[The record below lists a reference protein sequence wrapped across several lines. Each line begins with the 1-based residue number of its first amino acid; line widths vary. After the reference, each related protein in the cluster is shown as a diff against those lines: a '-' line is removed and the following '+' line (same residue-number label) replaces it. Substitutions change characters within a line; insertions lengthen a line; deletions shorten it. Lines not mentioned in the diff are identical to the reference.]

1 MTATVLAR
9 RTSAGVKFTL
19 CELLAQLER
28 SWDAS
33 CATPARH
40 PRWPIADVYRIV
52 GPLSLTEMAE
62 RTGFPERT
70 ISRWNA
76 MGYVPDQSADE
87 LAIRLELHPCLVWD
101 GFQ

>member
-1 MTATVLAR
+1 MTATIVAR
-9 RTSAGVKFTL
+9 RTSAGTRFTL
-19 CELLAQLER
+19 CELLVKVTAA
-28 SWDAS
+28 WDAS

-76 MGYVPDQSADE
+76 MGYVPDRSADA
-87 LAIRLELHPCLVWD
+87 LAIALDLHPAIVFT
-101 GFQ
+101 GYS